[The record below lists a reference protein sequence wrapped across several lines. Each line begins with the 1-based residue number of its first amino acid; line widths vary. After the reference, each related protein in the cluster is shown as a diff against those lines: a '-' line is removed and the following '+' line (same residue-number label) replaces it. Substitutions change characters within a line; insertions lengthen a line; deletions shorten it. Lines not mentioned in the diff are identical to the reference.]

1 MESDSVITH
10 TECLKS
16 QFAGANT
23 FKGTRS
29 HHRFIASK
37 NSLVMKKTSKS
48 VCSKEVSLSAGE
60 NSKNSE
66 NSSLEGFMRA
76 GMIMNGISA
85 MQTICW

>member
-1 MESDSVITH
+1 
-10 TECLKS
+10 
-16 QFAGANT
+16 
-23 FKGTRS
+23 
-29 HHRFIASK
+29 
-37 NSLVMKKTSKS
+37 MKKTSKS